1 MASSKLHISG
11 YRPLVTRRIGQ
22 DDEPMEK
29 AQPVMPKLSAEEG
42 WGINQ
47 VEPPPPGGY
56 SNYNDYPTE
65 EVILEDLWRDGAPDR
80 PAPHRLPTPPTQ
92 PSAPFS
98 FAFAVE
104 FSPAQNLTL
113 ASPTRLVHADAT
125 YDFAGF
131 FVFCHHE
138 VQVPNLQFICG
149 GDLVTARFAPVPIP
163 AVLECAEEREALLE
177 LEGLLYSGLFQM
189 AALVPDAD
197 PAEAAALHVMP
208 RFVRAPSDAADT
220 ELLAPSAVVAC
231 LRAPQP
237 SVLDWLIASRTP
249 YSPTW
254 PETSP
259 IGEDFWDGVRRG
271 GDGTWRIY
279 VSGYVTSG
287 GSASAEELGAY
298 FEQFGMVPGS
308 LEMKTS
314 PTASRDGRGH
324 FAFFTVR
331 SPAAATELL
340 TLSHVLYIHGEEARL
355 RVNWATN
362 QRDLPSSAPPPPPP
376 LLPPPDEDVPIKI
389 EPGTAGA
396 ALASSWSTPADDVRI
411 KTEPGTTAAP
421 LEPKKKISLNDYKRR
436 QSNAAVAAADAAAAE
451 VELRIAALEEER
463 ALAWGQLS
471 MGKEAKWRAEI
482 EARLDGALV
491 ISEEWPWRVDV
502 LALDKSA
509 ASELPSHEMLHCTA
523 DPPLARWQPLLEHH
537 TSLPAFDERKP
548 DVAEGKQTAQPNCVL
563 LFAPQKCSMSALKAD
578 VCQQALVLPALL
590 SQVLWFCRAELLQKM
605 LGLQFRDANLLRRAF
620 VHPTLESR
628 PERHIRATARALCR
642 VSTRAASRTGKL
654 RETLRLRGLRRLVQ
668 RMEKQELTAAAV
680 LAAPSEY
687 HNQRLEFLGDAV
699 LEFVSTHHIFCS
711 FPSYWEGDL
720 TDARSSM
727 VNNKVLG
734 CFALRLGFDALLLHA
749 DADKDGVRFKDDVDK
764 YLKLLADAF
773 EAFMGALYLDS
784 GIGACRQLL
793 AKCVYPKCLEL
804 PLRRYWLQA
813 ANEEYSPPD
822 KTARPAEDE
831 RGDDGAELPTGNI
844 HKDDRDPEVL
854 RAEMQALLDFEAA
867 CGFKFRHLGLLRQA
881 TTHPSFYMENKGAWK
896 PPMDDDDRPM
906 HNQRLEHLGDAALQL
921 ASSEFLFHH
930 FPEHQEGQLSLL
942 RATLVNN
949 PMICDVSAA
958 CGLHHCLRYND
969 DTMEEA
975 GRARRG
981 MLSDCF
987 EAFLGALFLDRQP
1000 LGMAAVKLFCEK
1012 MLFSLSSVLIS
1023 GRRWMDPKTRL
1034 NYCLNE
1040 FNLRQPTHLR
1050 LQRTFKVIEEWGPS
1064 HEKMFVVGCYLNG
1077 QLIAKARG
1085 QSLSD
1090 AQMGAA
1096 RRATEELFLN
1106 DGLEVITHNM
1116 QDSALE

>member
-1 MASSKLHISG
+1 MPSSKLHISG
-11 YRPLVTRRIGQ
+11 YRPLVTRRIGL
-22 DDEPMEK
+22 DDEPAEK

-56 SNYNDYPTE
+56 SNYDDYPTE

-80 PAPHRLPTPPTQ
+80 PPPHRLPTPPPQ
-92 PSAPFS
+92 PDAPFS
-98 FAFAVE
+98 YAFLVD

-113 ASPTRLVHADAT
+113 ASPTRLVHAAGT
-125 YDFAGF
+125 YEFAGF
-131 FVFCHHE
+131 LVLCHHN
-138 VQVPNLQFICG
+138 VRVPELQFVCG
-149 GDLVTARFAPVPIP
+149 GDTVTAHFLPVPVP
-163 AVLECAEEREALLE
+163 AVLERPDERAALLDVE
-177 LEGLLYSGLFQM
+177 KILYTDLLNVRSLI
-189 AALVPDAD
+189 PDVD

-208 RFVRAPSDAADT
+208 RFLGTDE
-220 ELLAPSAVVAC
+220 ELLAPSAIHAC
-231 LRAPQP
+231 FVSPQL
-237 SVLDWLIASRTP
+237 SVLDWLKASRTP
-249 YSPTW
+249 HKPTQLA
-254 PETSP
+254 PP
-259 IGEDFWDGVRRG
+259 LANDPFWQSARRDASG
-271 GDGTWRIY
+271 IWRLY
-279 VSGYVTSG
+279 VSGYATSSG
-287 GSASAEELGAY
+287 IASAAELTAY
-298 FEQFGMVPGS
+298 FEPFGMMAGS

-314 PTASRDGRGH
+314 ATASRHGGGH
-324 FAFFTVR
+324 FAFFSVN
-331 SPAAATELL
+331 SPAAAAELL
-340 TLSHVLYIHGEEARL
+340 TLSHVLHIHGEEARL
-355 RVNWATN
+355 RVKWATD
-362 QRDLPSSAPPPPPP
+362 QRNLPLSTP
-376 LLPPPDEDVPIKI
+376 LPPPEENVRIKV
-389 EPGTAGA
+389 EPGTMVAE
-396 ALASSWSTPADDVRI
+396 SSWSTPADDVPI
-411 KTEPGTTAAP
+411 KIEPDTAPAP
-421 LEPKKKISLNDYKRR
+421 PERRKISLQEYSTRNQPDVRR
-436 QSNAAVAAADAAAAE
+436 ELQICAFEAERAVAWGKLPMNSEAAWRKE
-451 VELRIAALEEER
+451 VETRLE
-463 ALAWGQLS
+463 
-471 MGKEAKWRAEI
+471 
-482 EARLDGALV
+482 GALV
-491 ISEEWPWRVDV
+491 INDGRPWRVDA
-502 LALDKSA
+502 LALELSA
-509 ASELPSHEMLHCTA
+509 TSELAPHMLLHFA
-523 DPPLARWQPLLEHH
+523 ANRPLARWQPLLAHH
-537 TSLPAFDERKP
+537 TSIPKFDRPKKDGPEGNESTSP
-548 DVAEGKQTAQPNCVL
+548 DVTL
-563 LFAPQKCSMSALKAD
+563 LFVPQQCTMCVLKAD
-578 VCQQALVLPALL
+578 VSQHALVLPALL

-605 LGLQFRDANLLRRAF
+605 LGVRFNDANLLRRAF

-628 PERHIRATARALCR
+628 PEGLVRETARALCR
-642 VSTRAASRTGKL
+642 VSTRAASRTGNL

-668 RMEKQELTAAAV
+668 RMEKQQLTAAAV

-711 FPSYWEGDL
+711 FPSFWEGDL

-749 DADKDGVRFKDDVDK
+749 DADRDGVRFKDDVEK

-813 ANEEYSPPD
+813 ANEEYLPPD

-896 PPMDDDDRPM
+896 PPMDDDGLPM

-949 PMICDVSAA
+949 PMICDISAA

-1096 RRATEELFLN
+1096 RRATEELHLN

>member
-1 MASSKLHISG
+1 MASSKLHVSG
-11 YRPLVTRRIGQ
+11 YRPLVTRLIGQ
-22 DDEPMEK
+22 GEGPAEK

-56 SNYNDYPTE
+56 SNYTDYATE

-80 PAPHRLPTPPTQ
+80 PAPHRLPAPPPQ
-92 PSAPFS
+92 PGAPFS
-98 FAFAVE
+98 FAFAVD
-104 FSPAQNLTL
+104 FSPQENLTL
-113 ASPTRLVHADAT
+113 ASPTRLVHEGAC

-131 FVFCHHE
+131 LVFCHHK
-138 VQVPNLQFICG
+138 VRVPDLQLICG
-149 GDLVTARFAPVPIP
+149 GDLVTARFAPVAIP
-163 AVLECAEEREALLE
+163 AVLERPEERAALLE
-177 LEGLLYSGLFQM
+177 LEAFLYSGLFQM
-189 AALVPDAD
+189 ASLVPDAD
-197 PAEAAALHVMP
+197 PAEAAAIHVLP

-231 LRAPQP
+231 LRAPQK

-249 YSPTW
+249 YEPTW
-254 PETSP
+254 PEPPPADDPS
-259 IGEDFWDGVRRG
+259 WKGVPRG
-271 GDGTWRIY
+271 GDGTWRIF
-279 VSGYVTSG
+279 VSGYVTSS
-287 GSASAEELGAY
+287 GSASSEELGAY

-314 PTASRDGRGH
+314 PTASRDGGGH

-340 TLSHVLYIHGEEARL
+340 TLSHVLYVHGEEARL
-355 RVNWATN
+355 RVKWATN
-362 QRDLPSSAPPPPPP
+362 QRDLPPPLPPPPPP
-376 LLPPPDEDVPIKI
+376 PPPPP
-389 EPGTAGA
+389 EP
-396 ALASSWSTPADDVRI
+396 P
-411 KTEPGTTAAP
+411 PP
-421 LEPKKKISLNDYKRR
+421 EPKKKVSLSEYKRAR
-436 QSNAAVAAADAAAAE
+436 TGPAPAVLDSAVAA
-451 VELRIAALEEER
+451 LEAER
-463 ALAWGQLS
+463 APAWGQLAPEE
-471 MGKEAKWRAEI
+471 EAKWRAEVR
-482 EARLDGALV
+482 ARFDGALV
-491 ISEEWPWRVDV
+491 ISDGCPWRVDA
-502 LALDKSA
+502 LALERSA
-509 ASELPSHEMLHCTA
+509 VSELPSHQMLHCTA
-523 DPPLARWQPLLEHH
+523 DPPLARWQPLLEHY

-548 DVAEGKQTAQPNCVL
+548 DVAEDKETARPDCVL
-563 LFAPQKCSMSALKAD
+563 VFAPQQCGMSALKAD
-578 VCQQALVLPALL
+578 VSQQALVLPALL
-590 SQVLWFCRAELLQKM
+590 SQVVWFCRAERLQKM
-605 LGLQFRDANLLRRAF
+605 LGLDFHDPNLLRRAF
-620 VHPTLESR
+620 VHPTVESR
-628 PERHIRATARALCR
+628 PERLVRATARALCR

-668 RMEKQELTAAAV
+668 RMEKQQLTAAAV
-680 LAAPSEY
+680 LAAPSEF

-793 AKCVYPKCLEL
+793 AKCVYPKCSEL

-822 KTARPAEDE
+822 KTARPA
-831 RGDDGAELPTGNI
+831 DGEGEGEGEGESEGESGLQP
-844 HKDDRDPEVL
+844 
-854 RAEMQALLDFEAA
+854 LLNFEAA

-881 TTHPSFYMENKGAWK
+881 TTHPSYYMETKGGWK
-896 PPMDDDDRPM
+896 PPVDDDGLPM

-942 RATLVNN
+942 RASLVNN
-949 PMICDVSAA
+949 PMICDVAA
-958 CGLHHCLRYND
+958 SCGMHHCLRYND
-969 DTMEEA
+969 DTMEE
-975 GRARRG
+975 GGKARRG

-1000 LGMAAVKLFCEK
+1000 LGMAAVKLFCDT
-1012 MLFSLSSVLIS
+1012 MLFSRSSVMIS

-1077 QLIAKARG
+1077 ALVASARG
-1085 QSLSD
+1085 QSLAD

-1096 RRATEELFLN
+1096 RRATEELHLN
-1106 DGLEVITHNM
+1106 DGLEMLTHTM
-1116 QDSALE
+1116 EDSALQ

>member
-22 DDEPMEK
+22 DDEPAEK

-56 SNYNDYPTE
+56 SNYDDYPTE

-92 PSAPFS
+92 PGAPFS

-104 FSPAQNLTL
+104 FSPAQTLTL
-113 ASPTRLVHADAT
+113 ASPTRLVHAGGT
-125 YDFAGF
+125 YEFAGF
-131 FVFCHHE
+131 LVLCHHD
-138 VQVPNLQFICG
+138 VRVPELQFVCG
-149 GDLVTARFAPVPIP
+149 GDLVTARFAPVPVP
-163 AVLECAEEREALLE
+163 AVLERPDERAALLGVE
-177 LEGLLYSGLFQM
+177 RILYSDL
-189 AALVPDAD
+189 LKIPSLIPDVD

-208 RFVRAPSDAADT
+208 RFLGTDE
-220 ELLAPSAVVAC
+220 ELLAPSAVHAC
-231 LRAPQP
+231 FVSPQQ
-237 SVLDWLIASRTP
+237 SVLDWLKASRASHEP
-249 YSPTW
+249 SQPA
-254 PETSP
+254 PP
-259 IGEDFWDGVRRG
+259 PANDPFWQSARRDGSG
-271 GDGTWRIY
+271 IWRLY
-279 VSGYVTSG
+279 VSGYATSSG
-287 GSASAEELGAY
+287 IASAAELTAY
-298 FEQFGMVPGS
+298 FEPFGMMAGS
-308 LEMKTS
+308 LEMKAS
-314 PTASRDGRGH
+314 PTASRHGGGH
-324 FAFFTVR
+324 FAFFSVS
-331 SPAAATELL
+331 SPAAAAELL
-340 TLSHVLYIHGEEARL
+340 TLSHVLHIHGEEARL
-355 RVNWATN
+355 RVKWATD
-362 QRDLPSSAPPPPPP
+362 QRNLPLSTP
-376 LLPPPDEDVPIKI
+376 LPPPEENVPIKI
-389 EPGTAGA
+389 EPGIA
-396 ALASSWSTPADDVRI
+396 P
-411 KTEPGTTAAP
+411 EPP
-421 LEPKKKISLNDYKRR
+421 EPRKISLQEYNRR
-436 QSNAAVAAADAAAAE
+436 NRPDVRLDAEAE
-451 VELRIAALEEER
+451 VELQISAFEAER
-463 ALAWGQLS
+463 AVAWGKLQMNS
-471 MGKEAKWRAEI
+471 EAAWRKEVET
-482 EARLDGALV
+482 RLEGALV
-491 ISEEWPWRVDV
+491 INDGRPWRVDA
-502 LALDKSA
+502 LALELSA
-509 ASELPSHEMLHCTA
+509 TSELAPHMLLHFAA
-523 DPPLARWQPLLEHH
+523 DQPLARWQPLLAHH
-537 TSLPAFDERKP
+537 TSIPKFDRPKKDGPEGNESTSP
-548 DVAEGKQTAQPNCVL
+548 DVTL
-563 LFAPQKCSMSALKAD
+563 LFVPQQCTMCVLKAD
-578 VCQQALVLPALL
+578 VSQQALVLPALL

-605 LGLQFRDANLLRRAF
+605 LGVRFHDANLLRRAF

-628 PERHIRATARALCR
+628 PEGLVRETARALCR
-642 VSTRAASRTGKL
+642 VSTRAASQTGKL

-668 RMEKQELTAAAV
+668 RMENRQLTAAAV

-734 CFALRLGFDALLLHA
+734 CFALRLGLDALLLHA
-749 DADKDGVRFKDDVDK
+749 DADKDGVCFKDDIDK

-793 AKCVYPKCLEL
+793 AKCVYPKCSEL

-831 RGDDGAELPTGNI
+831 HGDDGGDDGAAEPPAGNI
-844 HKDDRDPEVL
+844 LKDDRDPSVL
-854 RAEMQALLDFEAA
+854 RAELQALLDFEAA
-867 CGFKFRHLGLLRQA
+867 CGLKFRHLGLLRQA

-896 PPMDDDDRPM
+896 PPMDDDGLPM

-949 PMICDVSAA
+949 PIICDVAA
-958 CGLHHCLRYND
+958 TCGLHHCLRYND
-969 DTMEEA
+969 DTMEE
-975 GRARRG
+975 GGKARRG

-1000 LGMAAVKLFCEK
+1000 LGMAAVKVFCEK

-1034 NYCLNE
+1034 NHCLNE
-1040 FNLRQPTHLR
+1040 FNLRQPTHFR

-1077 QLIAKARG
+1077 QLVAKARG

-1096 RRATEELFLN
+1096 RRATEELHLN